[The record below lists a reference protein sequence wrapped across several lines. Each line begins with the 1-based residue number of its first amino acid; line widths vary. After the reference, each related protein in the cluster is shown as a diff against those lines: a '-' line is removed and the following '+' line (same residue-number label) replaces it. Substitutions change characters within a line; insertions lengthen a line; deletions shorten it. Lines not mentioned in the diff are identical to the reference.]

1 MASLPLPP
9 ESALITEGKKMSK
22 FSDTLVT
29 STVLSVREKIKL
41 TLDEESFN
49 DFEQALQDNSISS
62 KAIYRALQNLG
73 VETSANSIQRM
84 RKQ

>member
-1 MASLPLPP
+1 M
-9 ESALITEGKKMSK
+9 EGKKMSK

-84 RKQ
+84 RKK

>member
-1 MASLPLPP
+1 MPP
-9 ESALITEGKKMSK
+9 ESALIMEGKTMSK

-29 STVLSVREKIKL
+29 STVLSVKDKIKL
-41 TLDEESFN
+41 GLDEESFN
-49 DFEQALQDNSISS
+49 DFEQALENNSISS

-73 VETSANSIQRM
+73 VEVSPNSIQRM

>member
-1 MASLPLPP
+1 
-9 ESALITEGKKMSK
+9 MSK

-29 STVLSVREKIKL
+29 STVLSVKDKIKL
-41 TLDEESFN
+41 GLDEESFN
-49 DFEQALQDNSISS
+49 DFEQALEDNSISS

-73 VETSANSIQRM
+73 VEISANSIQRM